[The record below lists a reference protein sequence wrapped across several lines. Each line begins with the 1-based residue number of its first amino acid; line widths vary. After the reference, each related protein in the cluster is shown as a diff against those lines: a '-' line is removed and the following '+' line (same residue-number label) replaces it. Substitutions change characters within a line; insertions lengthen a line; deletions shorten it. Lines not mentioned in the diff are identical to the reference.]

1 MSRFTVDQQRNPLLL
16 VLAILVLALF
26 AYSVL
31 THGGRSNTPSLTD
44 AIAAPKGGNGLF
56 FGAMEG
62 ADLFE
67 GEAKATAQTAGVSDT
82 QIHSSS
88 SSASSL
94 AALQLELEA
103 LRNEVRQIQAELAD
117 ARLRLRE
124 IEAPFA
130 PSPPRSD
137 LDQQPTAGTGTP
149 QPVPAGLIKQPT
161 PHFALNGVRK
171 VQGNA
176 QAQITIKDA
185 PDAGSALI
193 TAGEYVLL
201 PNGDHSPWMLLDV
214 DVVTRSATFLR
225 VGRTITV
232 YVEE

>member
-16 VLAILVLALF
+16 VLAILALTLF
-26 AYSVL
+26 AYGVL
-31 THGGRSNTPSLTD
+31 THRDRTNTPPLTD

-67 GEAKATAQTAGVSDT
+67 GGAKAAPQIAGVSDT
-82 QIHSSS
+82 ESYLDS
-88 SSASSL
+88 SSASTV
-94 AALQLELEA
+94 AVLQLELDA
-103 LRNEVRQIQAELAD
+103 LRNEVRQIQTELAD
-117 ARLRLRE
+117 TRLRLRE

-137 LDQQPTAGTGTP
+137 LDKQPTAGTGTP
-149 QPVPAGLIKQPT
+149 QPVPAGLIRQPA
-161 PHFALNGVRK
+161 PHFTLNGVRK

-176 QAQITIKDA
+176 QAQITIKEA
-185 PDAGSALI
+185 PGIGSSLI

-225 VGRTITV
+225 VGRTITI